1 MNKKYRLPTIV
12 KSHRA
17 TVILILLGITLVLF
31 LDNTALAKGES
42 EVQVN
47 SLAELVKMF
56 DSSSCKE
63 CHEKI
68 YEQWEKSHH
77 ARPLMGLND
86 QIFIKGYLVKGPLAV
101 KPGER
106 ATRENFPCFK
116 CHFPQIEYAT
126 DAVAAEIADA
136 VLKDD
141 KETIRKL
148 NISCLVCHNEKA
160 VVHGRPDKNV
170 IYGNKDIDDHPKTP
184 VKKSPLLKNSLMCGQ
199 CHGLGPNLEFETPV
213 QCATLYGS
221 YLHAYIP
228 SGGTETCQQ
237 CHMKDGDHYMPPNF
251 NNRAELSERLKDALP
266 MQVRTLTYS
275 FQPKEGDVRPM
286 VVVNTK
292 ITSKAGHR
300 IPDG

>member
-1 MNKKYRLPTIV
+1 MKYILSTIL
-12 KSHRA
+12 KFNNTA
-17 TVILILLGITLVLF
+17 FILIILVMFLTFF
-31 LDNTALAKGES
+31 LDNPAVAKDKS
-42 EVQVN
+42 EAQVN

-86 QIFIKGYLVKGPLAV
+86 QIFITGYLKKGPLAV
-101 KPGER
+101 KPGEK
-106 ATRENFPCFK
+106 ATKKNFPCFK
-116 CHFPQIEYAT
+116 CHFPQIKYAT
-126 DAVAAEIADA
+126 DVVAAEIADA
-136 VLKDD
+136 VLKGD
-141 KETIRKL
+141 KTIVRKL
-148 NISCLVCHNEKA
+148 NIGCLVCHNEKA
-160 VVHGRPDKNV
+160 VVHGRPEKNV
-170 IYGNKDIDDHPKTP
+170 IYGNKDIIDHPNAP
-184 VKKSPLLKNSLMCGQ
+184 VKKSPLLKNSLLCGQ
-199 CHGLGPNLEFETPV
+199 CHGLGPNLEFDHPV

-251 NNRAELSERLKDALP
+251 NNRAELSERLREALP
-266 MQVRTLTYS
+266 MQVRTLAYS

>member
-1 MNKKYRLPTIV
+1 MKYILSTIL
-12 KSHRA
+12 KINNA
-17 TVILILLGITLVLF
+17 TFSLIISVMVLALF
-31 LDNTALAKGES
+31 LDNQAVAKDKS
-42 EVQVN
+42 ETQVN

-86 QIFIKGYLVKGPLAV
+86 QIFIAGYLKKGPLAV
-101 KPGER
+101 KPGEK
-106 ATRENFPCFK
+106 ASKKNFPCFK
-116 CHFPQIEYAT
+116 CHFPQIRYAT

-141 KETIRKL
+141 KTTVRKL
-148 NISCLVCHNEKA
+148 NIGCLVCHNEKA
-160 VVHGRPDKNV
+160 VVHGRPEKNV
-170 IYGNKDIDDHPKTP
+170 IYGNKDIIDHPNTP
-184 VKKSPLLKNSLMCGQ
+184 VKKSPLLKNSLLCGQ
-199 CHGLGPNLEFETPV
+199 CHGLGPNLEFDHPV

-251 NNRAELSERLKDALP
+251 NNRAELSERLREALP
-266 MQVRTLTYS
+266 MQVRTLAYS